1 MSSTTERDQA
11 ARLAKENHPAA
22 LAAARRISESWFR
35 SQALA
40 CVARFAPDA
49 SVRKLVTEAVA
60 AAQASTDA
68 YEKVAALAWSLRAL
82 LERGHSKDAKPIFT
96 SALKDAG
103 AIDNLVSRVD
113 ALFVVA
119 QAVWP
124 DPAFRSEAAAA
135 VVGAARST
143 PSRKATVTLRDLALM
158 VASTG
163 GDPSAVVAAISDPKS
178 RRQAERRIEEK
189 VHFAARLFFW

>member
-1 MSSTTERDQA
+1 MSTGERDRA
-11 ARLAKENHPAA
+11 ASLAKENHPAA
-22 LAAARRISESWFR
+22 LEAARRIPEAWFR

-40 CVARFAPDA
+40 WVARFAPD
-49 SVRKLVTEAVA
+49 SLVRNLIAEAVA
-60 AAQASTDA
+60 AARASTDA

-82 LERGHSKDAKPIFT
+82 LERGHLKDVGPLFA
-96 SALKDAG
+96 SALKDAS
-103 AIDNLVSRVD
+103 AIDNAVRRVD
-113 ALFVVA
+113 ALFLVA

-124 DPAFRSEAAAA
+124 EAAWRSEAASA

-143 PSRKATVTLRDLALM
+143 PSRKASVTLRDLALL

-163 GDPSAVVAAISDPKS
+163 GDSSTVVAAIADPKS

-189 VHFAARLFFW
+189 VPFAARPFFW

>member
-1 MSSTTERDQA
+1 MSSTTERDRVV
-11 ARLAKENHPAA
+11 RLAKENHTAA
-22 LAAARRISESWFR
+22 LAAARRIPETWFR

-49 SVRKLVTEAVA
+49 SVGNLVTEAVA
-60 AAQASTDA
+60 AAQASTDV

-82 LERGHSKDAKPIFT
+82 LEREHTKTAKQVFARALRDAN
-96 SALKDAG
+96 
-103 AIDNLVSRVD
+103 AIDNPVSRAD
-113 ALFVVA
+113 ALFLVA

-124 DPAFRSEAAAA
+124 EPTFRSEAATA
-135 VVGAARST
+135 VVGAARRT
-143 PSRKATVTLRDLALM
+143 PSRKVSVTLRDLALM

-163 GDPSAVVAAISDPKS
+163 GDSSHIVAAISDPKS

-189 VHFAARLFFW
+189 VQFAARPFFW